1 ALQDQ
6 RQTKQTPHDL
16 AVLLARGPPTQISRR
31 MIRVRDDDRLT
42 HDDPPA
48 PESAQV
54 SESHTAPGGNPPR
67 ESQPEAPGIIKQIS
81 AAAPMRSVGA
91 ECTKQ
96 RTGYKATNGPK
107 MAGSR
112 NRRCQ
117 SLCTSSRGTTRPARA
132 FCRARIPSRSCRK
145 RPGGSTP

>member
-67 ESQPEAPGIIKQIS
+67 ESQPEAPGIT
-81 AAAPMRSVGA
+81 PDCGDSVGLR
-91 ECTKQ
+91 Q
-96 RTGYKATNGPK
+96 DHYR
-107 MAGSR
+107 AGV
-112 NRRCQ
+112 
-117 SLCTSSRGTTRPARA
+117 G
-132 FCRARIPSRSCRK
+132 
-145 RPGGSTP
+145 GGSVPKGAGLLLGDGSLSIGQPQLDPAV

>member
-67 ESQPEAPGIIKQIS
+67 ESQPEAPGI
-81 AAAPMRSVGA
+81 RSLT
-91 ECTKQ
+91 TKQ
-96 RTGYKATNGPK
+96 SYARLPPSGRRE
-107 MAGSR
+107 GSD
-112 NRRCQ
+112 
-117 SLCTSSRGTTRPARA
+117 GMP
-132 FCRARIPSRSCRK
+132 
-145 RPGGSTP
+145 